1 MAYITFKDRI
11 GQELARL
18 KRYRLKRS
26 SGTKAPLAS
35 AGGAGS
41 VLVLLGAF
49 LFAAGGN
56 VVKALFRL
64 GYSPLVLAQ
73 MRIWWAFI
81 GLLLSLLVIRP
92 ALLRVSRR
100 ELPALA
106 IFGGVG
112 LAGVQLSYYLTI
124 ARINIAIALLVEYLG
139 LVAVTAFERY
149 HRRQAVGTRI
159 WGALA
164 LVLVGAFFA
173 VGAYQPSLFSV
184 NLPGVMLGLV
194 SAGFFAFYLLRA
206 STLAQRLDTWTMLLY
221 GFGAGS
227 LLWVG
232 FDLVTGTSPPA
243 DWRIW
248 AVMALLGLVGTL
260 LPHGLFLM
268 ALRTIRPSSAGIVAT
283 AEPVFAGVIA
293 YLAFG
298 DRLEPLQLMG
308 AAVIIT
314 GIVMVQTG
322 TDEPVLATAPLQ

>member
-1 MAYITFKDRI
+1 V
-11 GQELARL
+11 
-18 KRYRLKRS
+18 RS
-26 SGTKAPLAS
+26 GYL
-35 AGGAGS
+35 
-41 VLVLLGAF
+41 LVLLGAL

-56 VVKALFRL
+56 VVKALFKL

-81 GLLLSLLVIRP
+81 GLLLSILVIRP

-106 IFGGVG
+106 IFGGIG

-149 HRRQAVGTRI
+149 HRHQAVGTRI

-194 SAGFFAFYLLRA
+194 SAAFFAFYLLRA

-227 LLWVG
+227 LLWAG
-232 FDLVTGTSPPA
+232 FDVVTGTAPPA

-314 GIVMVQTG
+314 GIVIVQTG
-322 TDEPVLATAPLQ
+322 TGEPVLATAPLQ

>member
-1 MAYITFKDRI
+1 MA
-11 GQELARL
+11 L
-18 KRYRLKRS
+18 KRHSRR
-26 SGTKAPLAS
+26 P
-35 AGGAGS
+35 AGPPVGYP
-41 VLVLLGAF
+41 LVLLSAF

-56 VVKALFRL
+56 VVKALFKL

-73 MRIWWAFI
+73 LRIWSAFL
-81 GLLLSLLVIRP
+81 GLFFSLLLIRP

-124 ARINIAIALLVEYLG
+124 ARVNIAVALLVEYLG
-139 LVAVTAFERY
+139 LVVVTAFERY
-149 HRRQAVGTRI
+149 HRRHAVGTRI

-194 SAGFFAFYLLRA
+194 SAAFFAFYLLRA
-206 STLAQRLDTWTMLLY
+206 STLAQRLDTWTMLVY

-227 LLWVG
+227 LLWAG
-232 FDLVTGTSPPA
+232 FDIVTGTAPPA

-248 AVMALLGLVGTL
+248 TLMALLGLVGTL

-268 ALRTIRPSSAGIVAT
+268 AP
-283 AEPVFAGVIA
+283 
-293 YLAFG
+293 
-298 DRLEPLQLMG
+298 
-308 AAVIIT
+308 
-314 GIVMVQTG
+314 
-322 TDEPVLATAPLQ
+322 